1 MNPNTYSQQAHR
13 APDPVPVDEPLQEPH
28 PHPHVPHP
36 VPQDDPVPDPH
47 PSSVSP

>member
-28 PHPHVPHP
+28 PHVPHP